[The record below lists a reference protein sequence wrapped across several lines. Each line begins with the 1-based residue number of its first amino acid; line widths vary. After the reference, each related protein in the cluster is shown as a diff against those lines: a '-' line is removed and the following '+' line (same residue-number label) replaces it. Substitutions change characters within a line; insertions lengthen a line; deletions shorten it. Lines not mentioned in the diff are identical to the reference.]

1 MREGDTLKRK
11 FISSPVRKIGAGG
24 KGQKMKLFKLEWLQN
39 QNKEEL
45 YTLLDKIGRE
55 SLSKHDSNKTVEE
68 HGIAEELDIE
78 QQEDFN
84 NCKDMT
90 IYSSKTYRIY
100 FATENT
106 INYIIKKDLQKSL
119 LETAR
124 SKDTLA
130 AMQEAYK
137 LALNSSN
144 AKDVI
149 VVVSEFL
156 KVKVLMVENGET
168 IDDNQ
173 SYVFCRY
180 NGMKEDLPKLL
191 KEQTENMTIDELI
204 ETEIDIYNTYA
215 DDEQKK
221 LIHEMIRNFEE

>member
-1 MREGDTLKRK
+1 M
-11 FISSPVRKIGAGG
+11 KI
-24 KGQKMKLFKLEWLQN
+24 FKLEWLQN

-55 SLSKHDSNKTVEE
+55 SLSKHDSNKIVEE
-68 HGIAEELDIE
+68 HGIAAELDIE

-124 SKDTLA
+124 SKDTLE

-137 LALNSSN
+137 LSLNSSKT
-144 AKDVI
+144 KDVI

-156 KVKVLMVENGET
+156 KVKVLTVENGET

-191 KEQTENMTIDELI
+191 EEQTEKMTTDELI
-204 ETEIDIYNTYA
+204 ETEIGIFNAYA
-215 DDEQKK
+215 ANEHKR
-221 LIHEMIRNFEE
+221 LIREMMMNFEE

>member
-1 MREGDTLKRK
+1 
-11 FISSPVRKIGAGG
+11 
-24 KGQKMKLFKLEWLQN
+24 MKLFKLEWLQK

-55 SLSKHDSNKTVEE
+55 SLLKHNSNKIVEE
-68 HGIAEELDIE
+68 HGIAAELDIK

-106 INYIIKKDLQKSL
+106 INYITKKDLQESL

-124 SKDTLA
+124 SKDTLE

-137 LALNSSN
+137 IALNTDN
-144 AKDVI
+144 TKDVI
-149 VVVSEFL
+149 VVVGEFL
-156 KVKVLMVENGET
+156 KVKVLTVEKGET
-168 IDDNQ
+168 IDGNQ
-173 SYVFCRY
+173 GYIFCRY

-191 KEQTENMTIDELI
+191 EEQTEKMTTDELI
-204 ETEIDIYNTYA
+204 ETEIDIYNAYA
-215 DDEQKK
+215 KDEHKR
-221 LIHEMIRNFEE
+221 LIREMMMNFEE